1 MVGRYL
7 GGEEESGVGGEVRV
21 SSGLLKQ
28 MFRFYENALAVV
40 LGASSL
46 RSFGLGALRL
56 ASYSLEYWVEEL
68 NV

>member
-56 ASYSLEYWVEEL
+56 ASCSLECWVEEL